1 MLHWTYAIRHDLIYV
16 KSFWTLSYNYFNF
29 SFKLESL
36 WPPVSLPLST
46 SIPSECTLTC
56 GFPQLKVPV
65 IAGFIPKQECQK
77 PQVRSEKEAF
87 LTGTTLFSPS
97 SPFSNL
103 PHSSLSATTQGYSST
118 HLRRASVWKRLC
130 FGYSCCKYTGNS
142 RATLQCDSQ
151 VYRAIC
157 WRWFHSA
164 AIIRLLYY
172 FMAIEMGNRR
182 LLLNNSC
189 FSTKYSRLYHHL

>member
-1 MLHWTYAIRHDLIYV
+1 MTSCVVTSIYLYPLWMYLDL
-16 KSFWTLSYNYFNF
+16 W
-29 SFKLESL
+29 
-36 WPPVSLPLST
+36 LST
-46 SIPSECTLTC
+46 ANSSCYILFHAQTGVSKATGPLQKGGAERW
-56 GFPQLKVPV
+56 GVP
-65 IAGFIPKQECQK
+65 G
-77 PQVRSEKEAF
+77 F

-97 SPFSNL
+97 SPLSNL

-118 HLRRASVWKRLC
+118 HLRRASVWKRFC

-142 RATLQCDSQ
+142 RGTLQCDSQ